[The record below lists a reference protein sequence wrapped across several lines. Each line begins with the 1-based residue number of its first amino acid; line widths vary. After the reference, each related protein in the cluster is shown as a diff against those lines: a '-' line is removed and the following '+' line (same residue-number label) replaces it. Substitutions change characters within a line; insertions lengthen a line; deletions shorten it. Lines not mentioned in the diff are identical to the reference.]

1 MKFIKK
7 LSKREV
13 VKMSKGNNVFV
24 AKKLV
29 FIAKF
34 MLSSAANSRCA
45 FVYHQPKQPED
56 VKNFRK
62 F

>member
-1 MKFIKK
+1 
-7 LSKREV
+7 
-13 VKMSKGNNVFV
+13 MSKENNASV

-45 FVYHQPKQPED
+45 FVYHQPKQPKD
-56 VKNFRK
+56 LKNFRK